1 MTLTLVFAIGLVVG
15 FLLAMVVFPESVR
28 IVITPHATSQ
38 LCKPFGFPCQP
49 VERKPW
55 TVL

>member
-1 MTLTLVFAIGLVVG
+1 MTLTLVFAIGLVAG

-38 LCKPFGFPCQP
+38 LCKPFGLPCQP